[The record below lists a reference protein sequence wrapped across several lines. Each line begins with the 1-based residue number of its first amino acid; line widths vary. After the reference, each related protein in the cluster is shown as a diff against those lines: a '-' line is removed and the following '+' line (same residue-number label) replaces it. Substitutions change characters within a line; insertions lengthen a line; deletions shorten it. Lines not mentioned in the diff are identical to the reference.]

1 MFDPS
6 AIDDP
11 AELGLDAAC
20 LARIPEFL
28 ETYLERKMLP
38 GFSVLVARRGRV
50 AWRTERGVLDWDT
63 GIPLGAD
70 TIFRIYSM
78 TKPVTS
84 LALMM
89 LYEQGLIRLE
99 HDVSRYIPEFAQLRV
114 FDAGDADKYSTRAPA
129 RKMRVHD
136 LLTHTSGLS
145 YSFMHQ
151 HPVDALYR
159 RELGDTRARGETLE
173 QFVSGLARLP
183 LLYSPGERWN
193 YSVATDV
200 CGRLVEI
207 VSGQSLD
214 TFFRERI
221 FAPLGMPDTGFTV
234 AEEDIGRFASCY
246 EKLPGNSRIRKQD
259 DAASSV
265 YRGTCSFLSGGG
277 GLVSTTDDYLRFC
290 QMLLNG
296 GTLNGARLL
305 SPGTLRFMTL
315 NHLPANRTLAEMGD
329 TLFSEAR
336 MDGSGFGLG
345 FSVVIDRV
353 RALAPTSEGSFS
365 WGGMA
370 STYFWIDPA
379 EELIG
384 IFMTQL
390 MPSGCYPIRPQL
402 QTLVYAA
409 LDD

>member
-1 MFDPS
+1 MFDPCT
-6 AIDDP
+6 IGDP
-11 AELGLDAAC
+11 VELGLDAGL
-20 LARIPEFL
+20 LARIPEFF
-28 ETYLERKMLP
+28 ESYLERKALS
-38 GFSVLVARRGRV
+38 GFSVLVARQGQV
-50 AWRTERGVLDWDT
+50 AYRAERGVLDWDT
-63 GIPLGAD
+63 GKSLARD

-78 TKPVTS
+78 SKPVTS
-84 LALMM
+84 VALMM
-89 LYEQGLIRLE
+89 LCEQGLIRLE
-99 HDVSRYIPEFAQLRV
+99 HEVSRYIPEFAELRV
-114 FDAGDADKYSTRAPA
+114 FDSGDTQRYHTHPPA
-129 RKMRVHD
+129 RPMRVHD
-136 LLTHTSGLS
+136 LLTHTSGLT
-145 YSFMHQ
+145 YSFMNQ

-159 RELGDTRARGETLE
+159 RELGDTLARGETLG
-173 QFVSGLARLP
+173 QFVSALARLP

-207 VSGQSLD
+207 VSGQALD
-214 TFFRERI
+214 AFFRDRI
-221 FAPLGMPDTGFTV
+221 FEPLGMADTGFTV
-234 AEEDIGRFASCY
+234 AEENIGRFASCY
-246 EKLPGNSRIRKQD
+246 EIIPGSSRIRKQD

-265 YRGTCSFLSGGG
+265 YRGPCSFLSGGA
-277 GLVSTTDDYLRFC
+277 GLLSTTDDYLRFC
-290 QMLLNG
+290 QMLLSG

-305 SPGTLRFMTL
+305 SPGTVRFMTL

-329 TLFSEAR
+329 SLFSEAR

-345 FSVVIDRV
+345 FSVVIDPV
-353 RALAPTSEGSFS
+353 RALAPASAGSFS

-390 MPSGCYPIRPQL
+390 MPSGSYPLRPQL

-409 LDD
+409 LN